1 MTLRELRE
9 SMKMT
14 QSEFGKA
21 IGVSQQSVAAYER
34 GERRVLPERANRI
47 AQEFNLSIE
56 EIWAMFYDRP
66 A

>member
-1 MTLRELRE
+1 
-9 SMKMT
+9 MKMT

-21 IGVSQQSVAAYER
+21 IGVSQQSIAAYER